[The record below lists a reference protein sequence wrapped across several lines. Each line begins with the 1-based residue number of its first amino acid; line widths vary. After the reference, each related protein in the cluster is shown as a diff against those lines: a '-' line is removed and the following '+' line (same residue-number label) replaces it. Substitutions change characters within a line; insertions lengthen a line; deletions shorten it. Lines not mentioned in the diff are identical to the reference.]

1 MWAPFSK
8 EELINTIGKYNNS
21 SAFRPDKLSWSYI
34 KQIIWYDKCI
44 SKLIDIVNVCIGL
57 GHWPFHFKT
66 STTVIISKPN
76 KKSYNSFKSFHF
88 IVLMNIL
95 GKLFEKMIRERL
107 QFITISNNF
116 IHLYQLDGLKHR
128 LTTDAGVTLT
138 HVIHSRWIKNLSTS
152 TLAFDIVQ
160 FFPLLNHHLLSL
172 IINKI
177 RLDYKVLFFFKNYLV
192 GKKTKYLWNGFQS
205 PFCNINIGV
214 GQESAF
220 LPILSALYLSPIFHI
235 LEKWLNILKIP
246 ISIISFVDD
255 GLFILQNEF
264 ISHSNVNLFCSYN
277 VISFLLTKFG
287 LVVEHG
293 KTEVFHF
300 SRSHGVFN
308 LPSLDLSSLG
318 SIILLPKNIW

>member
-1 MWAPFSK
+1 
-8 EELINTIGKYNNS
+8 
-21 SAFRPDKLSWSYI
+21 
-34 KQIIWYDKCI
+34 
-44 SKLIDIVNVCIGL
+44 
-57 GHWPFHFKT
+57 
-66 STTVIISKPN
+66 
-76 KKSYNSFKSFHF
+76 
-88 IVLMNIL
+88 MNIL

-235 LEKWLNILKIP
+235 LEK
-246 ISIISFVDD
+246 
-255 GLFILQNEF
+255 
-264 ISHSNVNLFCSYN
+264 
-277 VISFLLTKFG
+277 
-287 LVVEHG
+287 
-293 KTEVFHF
+293 
-300 SRSHGVFN
+300 
-308 LPSLDLSSLG
+308 
-318 SIILLPKNIW
+318 